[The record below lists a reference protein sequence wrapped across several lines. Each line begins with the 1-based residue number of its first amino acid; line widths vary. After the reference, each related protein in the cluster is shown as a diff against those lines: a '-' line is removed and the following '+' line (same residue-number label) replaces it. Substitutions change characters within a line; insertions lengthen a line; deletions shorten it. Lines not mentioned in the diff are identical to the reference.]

1 MNMKRFIAFILIML
15 LIAFFSFSCSINAG
29 QYQEQEYAS
38 VESLSSEM
46 ITEEKSQTSIDLEED
61 FKREEKDIDGIP
73 KDATLIDF
81 LSADY
86 TSNNIILVSH
96 SGKVLRKIT
105 DDEHKNYGP
114 RLSPDRQKIVYF
126 SDASGV
132 YDIYVFHSDASIP
145 KNITKNNSQDYSP
158 NWSPCGKKISYVS
171 DETGYNDI
179 YIIDA
184 GGSNKKQL
192 VKNGGNNY
200 NPIWSKDGERILYIS
215 DEEDTLN
222 IYSIAADGADKQ
234 KLTDD
239 GYFAQGICL
248 SPDGK
253 QVLYVAYEMVSTVLE
268 VFLLQLP
275 TLEVEVMTETMCYTT
290 MPLWALDGTRIIF
303 NSIMDDY
310 LDIYII
316 DPDGSNMEKLTD
328 NNKDN
333 HLLAI
338 SDDGRFVFFQTFE
351 VDDTFSLYMYDL
363 GNGQTID
370 IAL

>member
-1 MNMKRFIAFILIML
+1 ML
-15 LIAFFSFSCSINAG
+15 LIVFLSFSCSINAG
-29 QYQEQEYAS
+29 QYQELEHAS
-38 VESLSSEM
+38 AASLSIETISK
-46 ITEEKSQTSIDLEED
+46 EESQISIDLEEGFTGD
-61 FKREEKDIDGIP
+61 KEDIDRIP

-86 TSNNIILVSH
+86 TSNNVILVSH
-96 SGKVLRKIT
+96 SGKILRKIT

-126 SDASGV
+126 SDAYGV
-132 YDIYVFHSDASIP
+132 YDIYVLDASRNSL
-145 KNITKNNSQDYSP
+145 KNITKNNAQDYSP

-171 DETGYNDI
+171 DEAGYNDI

-184 GGSNKKQL
+184 DGSNKKQL
-192 VKNGGNNY
+192 VNNGGNNY

-215 DEEDTLN
+215 DEEEILN
-222 IYSIAADGADKQ
+222 IYSITTDGTDKQ

-239 GYFAQGICL
+239 DYFAQDICL
-248 SPDGK
+248 SPDGS
-253 QVLYVAYEMVSTVLE
+253 QVVYVAYEMVSTVLE

-275 TLEVEVMTETMCYTT
+275 TLEIEIMTETMCYTT
-290 MPLWALDGTRIIF
+290 MPLWALGGTRIIF

-333 HLLAI
+333 HLLTI
-338 SDDGRFVFFQTFE
+338 SDDGRFIFFQTFE
-351 VDDTFSLYMYDL
+351 VDDAFRLYMYDL
-363 GNGQTID
+363 ENGQTID